1 MLAADPLRGP
11 WRAWGWGLVAGLAV
25 ACIPVLLATAGLC
38 PPGSLPVAGA
48 PQQLGYSFTGLTFL
62 AAAWLAWRR
71 MRGAPPSGL
80 SDGSA
85 QGAAYRGEI
94 RTVLLVSASTTLWGC
109 LYWRMVGWHGARHAL
124 TFLVLTPAM
133 YLCFA
138 PRPSRRAS
146 RQEVP

>member
-1 MLAADPLRGP
+1 MPAGDPPQVRR
-11 WRAWGWGLVAGLAV
+11 RAWGCGLAAALAV
-25 ACIPVLLATAGLC
+25 PCILVLLATGGLC
-38 PPGSLPVAGA
+38 PPGRLPVEGA

-71 MRGAPPSGL
+71 MRGTSPA
-80 SDGSA
+80 GSRDDTA
-85 QGAAYRGEI
+85 QVAAYRGEI
-94 RTVLLVSASTTLWGC
+94 RTVLLVSASTALWGC
-109 LYWRMVGWHGARHAL
+109 LYWHMVGWHGARHAL

-138 PRPSRRAS
+138 PRPYRRAS